1 MGLLK
6 WHKRDHNAALRGMM
20 MLTLEE
26 RGAYNTILD
35 LIYAHDGEL
44 EDNEAEI
51 LRWLHVDPRV
61 WRRLRLRLL
70 SLGKL
75 YVRDGVLRNERADD
89 EIRQAATRVL
99 VARQANDKRWATL
112 REIKGLRDRSGVL
125 TTTTKKESLRAN
137 PMPNV
142 VPIAKRPSEVSREE
156 LEEQFQRKRTP
167 REEP

>member
-125 TTTTKKESLRAN
+125 TTTTKNNLSAN
-137 PMPNV
+137 I
-142 VPIAKRPSEVSREE
+142 VPIAKRPSEVSKQE
-156 LEEQFQRKRTP
+156 LEEQFERKRSAVP
-167 REEP
+167 PQERET